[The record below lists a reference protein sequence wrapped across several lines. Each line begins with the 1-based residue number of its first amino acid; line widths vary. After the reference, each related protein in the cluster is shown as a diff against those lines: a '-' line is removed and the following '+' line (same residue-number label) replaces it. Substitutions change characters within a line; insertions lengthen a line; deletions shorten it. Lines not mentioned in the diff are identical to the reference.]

1 MTVII
6 NARIYTGEQ
15 TIEDG
20 FIRFERTIE
29 AIGPMSVFE
38 EMAGEETIDAHH
50 QSLIPGM
57 IDVHIHGGYDVDVM
71 DGDAKSLRH
80 FSQQML
86 QEGVTSFLA
95 TTITQDWENITQ
107 ALETVRE
114 VVAQDDTTIV
124 GVHLEGPFINPDY
137 AGAQPHEHIVEPDVE
152 QFLKWRQ
159 ASGNTIKLVT
169 YAPEASGSTCVRGSS
184 AIDRCDSVSRTYG
197 RDVRTKSSLHVTHG
211 THLYNQMRALHHR
224 EPGTVGYCLLTP
236 DVYAEIIPDGI
247 HSAPKMVDFA
257 YRMKGA
263 DRLIV
268 ITDAMRAKGLADGEY
283 ELGGQAVF
291 VRDGARRLENGSLA
305 GSVLTM
311 DAALRNIIAY
321 TGCSLEEAVRMTSVN
336 AAKELQLNQKGS
348 LAVGKDADIV
358 LLDEALQ
365 IKETIHRGTRHRITN
380 GKGSTS

>member
-6 NARIYTGEQ
+6 NARIYTGEK

-20 FIRFERTIE
+20 FIRFGKTIE
-29 AIGPMSVFE
+29 AIDYMSAFE
-38 EMAGEETIDAHH
+38 AIAGEETIDANH
-50 QSLIPGM
+50 QPVIPGM

-71 DGDAKSLRH
+71 DGDADSLRH
-80 FSQQML
+80 LSRQML

-95 TTITQDWENITQ
+95 TTITQEWNNITR
-107 ALETVRE
+107 ALETVRTVIE
-114 VVAQDDTTIV
+114 QEETTIV

-137 AGAQPHEHIVEPDVE
+137 AGAQPHEYIVEPDVE
-152 QFLKWRQ
+152 QFLKWQ
-159 ASGNTIKLVT
+159 EAAGNTIKLVT
-169 YAPEASGSTCVRGSS
+169 YAPERPGARAFEEAVRLTGAVPS
-184 AIDRCDSVSRTYG
+184 AGHTDATYTQNQAG
-197 RDVRTKSSLHVTHG
+197 RVLHG

-236 DVYAEIIPDGI
+236 EVHTEIIPDGI
-247 HSAPKMVDFA
+247 HSAPEMVDFA

-263 DRLIV
+263 QRLIV

-291 VRDGARRLENGSLA
+291 VQDGAARLANGSLA

-321 TGCSLEEAVRMTSVN
+321 TGCTLEDAVRMTSVN
-336 AAKELQLNQKGS
+336 AANELQLTQKGS
-348 LAVGKDADIV
+348 LAIGKDADIV

-365 IKETIHRGTRHRITN
+365 VQETIHRGTRHRITN
-380 GKGSTS
+380 GKESTS

>member
-152 QFLKWRQ
+152 QFLKWQQ

-169 YAPEASGSTCVRGSS
+169 YAPERPGARAFEEAVRLTGAIPS
-184 AIDRCDSVSRTYG
+184 AGHTDATYAQNQAG
-197 RDVRTKSSLHVTHG
+197 HVTHG

-247 HSAPKMVDFA
+247 HSAPEMVDFA

-263 DRLIV
+263 DQLIV

-291 VRDGARRLENGSLA
+291 VRDGAARLENGSLA

-365 IKETIHRGTRHRITN
+365 IQETIHRGTRHQITN
-380 GKGSTS
+380 GKESTS